1 MQSWGH
7 QETIH
12 PPATSISCSWPQLFK
27 FKVCNLESLHCVCLC
42 VFSLSGC
49 LITEEGCSSLA
60 SALSSNPSHLREL
73 DLSYNHPGDSGEKL
87 LSAGLENPHWRLD
100 TLRYGQTT
108 DWTLSGMD
116 RQQTGLSGMD
126 RQQTGL
132 RQQTGGMDRQQTGHS
147 QVWTDNRLDSLRY
160 GQTDNRLRYGQKT
173 DWTLSG
179 MDRKQ
184 TGLSQVW
191 TDNRLDTLRYG
202 QVWTDNRLDT
212 LRYGSQ
218 TTDWTVFPPAVMDS
232 LRYGQTTD
240 WTTLRYGQKNRLD
253 TQVWT
258 DNRLDTEQVKSL
270 EETTDWTL
278 FSGMDRQQTGLSQVW
293 TDNRLDS
300 LRCGQMDKQK
310 DNSSSH
316 TVSLS

>member
-1 MQSWGH
+1 M
-7 QETIH
+7 
-12 PPATSISCSWPQLFK
+12 
-27 FKVCNLESLHCVCLC
+27 CLC

-116 RQQTGLSGMD
+116 RKQTGLS
-126 RQQTGL
+126 
-132 RQQTGGMDRQQTGHS
+132 
-147 QVWTDNRLDSLRY
+147 QVWTENRLDS
-160 GQTDNRLRYGQKT
+160 LRYGQKT

-191 TDNRLDTLRYG
+191 TENRLDTLRYG
-202 QVWTDNRLDT
+202 Q
-212 LRYGSQ
+212 
-218 TTDWTVFPPAVMDS
+218 TTDWTLSGMD
-232 LRYGQTTD
+232 RKQTGQTTD
-240 WTTLRYGQKNRLD
+240 WTL
-253 TQVWT
+253 
-258 DNRLDTEQVKSL
+258 
-270 EETTDWTL
+270 
-278 FSGMDRQQTGLSQVW
+278 SGMDRQQTGLSQVW
-293 TDNRLDS
+293 TENRLTGLSQVWTD
-300 LRCGQMDKQK
+300 GQTERQQQLSHCFFVP
-310 DNSSSH
+310 NSGTLVH
-316 TVSLS
+316 V